1 MFQITLFFKLYV
13 YIYIYIS
20 FLYSISFETFKI
32 IWPYLK
38 TSLLMVSL
46 GRHPLTPHQL
56 PISIQIFVIYIQ
68 SRSAAVLSNLL
79 MKFSSLPETSLYKQR
94 SLQCLLHNGNK
105 CIHHTSIHK
114 CLLLYTKIL
123 MVVINH
129 AGGDRAHRVHRV
141 LQRGSVLSL
150 KRSRQSASIEAIFL
164 CFSTLPYPHPT
175 SVAYIYKCA

>member
-1 MFQITLFFKLYV
+1 
-13 YIYIYIS
+13 
-20 FLYSISFETFKI
+20 
-32 IWPYLK
+32 
-38 TSLLMVSL
+38 MVSL

-56 PISIQIFVIYIQ
+56 AINIQNFVIYIVSISCCPVQ
-68 SRSAAVLSNLL
+68 LVNEVLISTRN
-79 MKFSSLPETSLYKQR
+79 SSLYKQR

-129 AGGDRAHRVHRV
+129 AGGDRAHRVHHV

-164 CFSTLPYPHPT
+164 CFSTLPDPHPT